1 MGFFR
6 ALGLALIMVC
16 SVHGQANGE
25 GILLM
30 LGLRYVVVVGVRLDS
45 YEALLPVLC
54 LFEVDVDAAW
64 QVSSC

>member
-1 MGFFR
+1 
-6 ALGLALIMVC
+6 MVC